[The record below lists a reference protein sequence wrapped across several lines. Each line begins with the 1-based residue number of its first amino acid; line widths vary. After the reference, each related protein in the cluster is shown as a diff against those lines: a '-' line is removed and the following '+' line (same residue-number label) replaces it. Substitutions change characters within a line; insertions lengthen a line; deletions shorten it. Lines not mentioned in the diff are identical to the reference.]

1 MQTFTYEEIREK
13 ALKQGVTDNRLRVG
27 LWASSNAIL
36 KAKERYKE
44 RLSQSIQYPK
54 CNLTKIYMKC
64 QILVFQSVR
73 YSRIIY

>member
-13 ALKQGVTDNRLRVG
+13 ALKQGVQITG
-27 LWASSNAIL
+27 LELAYGLAQMAII
-36 KAKERYKE
+36 KAKGRYREK
-44 RLSQSIQYPK
+44 LSRSIRYPK

>member
-13 ALKQGVTDNRLRVG
+13 ALKQGIADNRLRVG
-27 LWASSNAIL
+27 LWASSNGYI
-36 KAKERYKE
+36 KRYKE

>member
-1 MQTFTYEEIREK
+1 MQTFTYEGIRENK
-13 ALKQGVTDNRLRVG
+13 ELQITG
-27 LWASSNAIL
+27 LELAYGLAQMAIL

>member
-13 ALKQGVTDNRLRVG
+13 ALSKELQITG
-27 LWASSNAIL
+27 LELAYGLAQMAIL
-36 KAKERYKE
+36 KAKGRYREK
-44 RLSQSIQYPK
+44 LSRSIRYPK

>member
-27 LWASSNAIL
+27 LWASSMVIL
-36 KAKERYKE
+36 KAKGRYKE
-44 RLSQSIQYPK
+44 KLSRSIRYPK

>member
-13 ALKQGVTDNRLRVG
+13 ALKQGVTDLELVYG
-27 LWASSNAIL
+27 LAQMAIL
-36 KAKERYKE
+36 KAKGRYREK
-44 RLSQSIQYPK
+44 LSRSIRYPK

>member
-27 LWASSNAIL
+27 LWASSNGYI
-36 KAKERYKE
+36 KERYREK
-44 RLSQSIQYPK
+44 LSRSIRYPK

>member
-13 ALKQGVTDNRLRVG
+13 ALKQGVTELAYG
-27 LWASSNAIL
+27 LAQMAIL